1 MKKYGKMSKIVIFW
15 QNVKM
20 VLFDVFEEFVYG
32 INVEN
37 VIFCRIYMVEMWISW
52 SWRIKRII
60 FTNNMIEVGS
70 IMTVDLLI
78 SDKPSVSKLCGYRL
92 HSVSPSL
99 DQLPW
104 ASWLMSLLLTRQA
117 GHDSGE
123 LCLVFQ
129 ALPSLYEGHRC
140 LHAGGT
146 CTCRDRGGA
155 VSLGPGPNEDSTW
168 WEEWDF
174 QKIHA
179 GTHQHNHDLL
189 WFSWIFSIGDGD
201 EVRHNKINIDSL
213 YSCTDEQRKRPLTW
227 RWVVLGVCGV
237 LWFRCSHR
245 GRWTSQG
252 CS

>member
-1 MKKYGKMSKIVIFW
+1 MVKMTNLPKWQKYGKMSKIVIFW

-37 VIFCRIYMVEMWISW
+37 VIFCRIYIVEMWISW

-99 DQLPW
+99 DQLDDESATNQIGRPW
-104 ASWLMSLLLTRQA
+104 FWGAL
-117 GHDSGE
+117 SG
-123 LCLVFQ
+123 VPIFIF
-129 ALPSLYEGHRC
+129 PVWRVHRC

-146 CTCRDRGGA
+146 CRDRGGCC
-155 VSLGPGPNEDSTW
+155 VPWSRTNGDFTW
-168 WEEWDF
+168 WNEF
-174 QKIHA
+174 TRKSTLGRA
-179 GTHQHNHDLL
+179 GIIMACLIILL
-189 WFSWIFSIGDGD
+189 LFSWICFCI
-201 EVRHNKINIDSL
+201 H
-213 YSCTDEQRKRPLTW
+213 
-227 RWVVLGVCGV
+227 
-237 LWFRCSHR
+237 
-245 GRWTSQG
+245 
-252 CS
+252 